1 MTTPKNP
8 IQEKTEESSALWEQ
22 LRQWDTDHVW
32 HPFEAHDPNDPMRPP
47 LFLHGEG
54 CWLTDS
60 DGNRLLDGVSSLWCN
75 LHGHRVPRIDQAVKD
90 QLDRLAHSTLLGAAH
105 EPSARLARK
114 LVEIAP
120 AGLNRVYFS
129 DNGATAVEAALKIA
143 FQYQQQRPDSKP
155 GKNRYL
161 ALNEAYHG
169 DTLGAVAVG
178 DIPRFHRQFGPLLFP
193 VRRACQPFC
202 YRCPL
207 GLSRPSCQLA
217 CATEAVDLIRQQA
230 DELAAV
236 IVEPV
241 VQGAAGMVVAP
252 EGWLRAVAD
261 ACKLHDVLLIA
272 DEVAT
277 GFGRTGKLFAC
288 QHEDVTPDLLCL
300 AKGITGGYL
309 PLAAT
314 LATDK
319 IFEAFSGPPAAGR
332 AFYHGHTY
340 SGNPLGA
347 AAALASLEILLE
359 PGYQES
365 VEEKG
370 RLLESALSPLLE
382 HPRVGQ
388 IRRKGLML
396 GVELVAD
403 RATRMP
409 LPPERRTGRT
419 VCDHARSLGVL
430 LRPLGDVVVVMP
442 PLAIRT
448 EEIHHLAKAVVGS
461 IGKVL
466 PPGVD

>member
-1 MTTPKNP
+1 M
-8 IQEKTEESSALWEQ
+8 KTAPDSDEYPTSEPSSVWEQ
-22 LRQWDTDHVW
+22 ARLWDRDHVW
-32 HPFEAHDPNDPMRPP
+32 HPFEPHDPEDPLRPP
-47 LFLHGEG
+47 LFLSGEG
-54 CWLTDS
+54 CWLFDS
-60 DGNRLLDGVSSLWCN
+60 EGNRLLDGVSSLWCN
-75 LHGHRVPRIDQAVKD
+75 LHGHRVPRIDQAVRD
-90 QLDRLAHSTLLGAAH
+90 QLDRLAHCTLLGAAH
-105 EPSARLARK
+105 EPAARLARK

-120 AGLNRVYFS
+120 PGLNRVYFS

-143 FQYQQQRPDSKP
+143 FQYQQQRPDPKP
-155 GKNRYL
+155 GKTRYL

-193 VRRACQPFC
+193 VKRACQPFC

-207 GLSRPSCQLA
+207 GLARPACQLA
-217 CATEAVDLIRQQA
+217 CANEAVGLIQRHA

-261 ACKLHDVLLIA
+261 ACKRHDVLLIA

-288 QHEDVTPDLLCL
+288 QHEGVTPDLLCL

-314 LATDK
+314 LATDQ
-319 IFEAFSGPPAAGR
+319 IFEAFTGPPSAGR

-359 PGYQES
+359 PGYLEA
-365 VEEKG
+365 VDEKG
-370 RLLESALSPLLE
+370 RLLESALSPLLG
-382 HPRVGQ
+382 HPRVGE

-403 RATRMP
+403 RANREP
-409 LPPERRTGRT
+409 LDPGRRTGRAI
-419 VCDHARSLGVL
+419 CDHARSLGVL
-430 LRPLGDVVVVMP
+430 LRPLGDVVVLMP
-442 PLAIRT
+442 PLAISPD
-448 EEIHHLAKAVVGS
+448 EIHHLAHAVVAS
-461 IGKVL
+461 VHKVL
-466 PPGVD
+466 PPGAD